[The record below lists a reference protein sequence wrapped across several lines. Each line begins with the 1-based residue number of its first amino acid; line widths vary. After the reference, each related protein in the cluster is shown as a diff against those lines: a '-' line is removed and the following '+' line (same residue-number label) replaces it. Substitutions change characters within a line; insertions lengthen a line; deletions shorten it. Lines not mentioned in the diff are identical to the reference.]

1 MLVEGGSAMKVG
13 DLVKTK
19 RAVIGFPVGSL
30 GLILKETPSRVRA
43 GRYKV
48 YDVAMVGG
56 RERHRRRRWVS
67 KDLEVVND
75 ESR

>member
-1 MLVEGGSAMKVG
+1 VLVEGGSAMKVG

-19 RAVIGFPVGSL
+19 RDALGFPLGSL

-48 YDVAMVGG
+48 YDVAMVG
-56 RERHRRRRWVS
+56 RQVRRRWVS
-67 KDLEVVND
+67 TDLEVVND

>member
-1 MLVEGGSAMKVG
+1 MKAG
-13 DLVKTK
+13 DLVKTT
-19 RAVIGFPVGSL
+19 RAAIGFPVGSL

-48 YDVAMVGG
+48 YDVAMVG
-56 RERHRRRRWVS
+56 RQVRRRWVS
-67 KDLEVVND
+67 MDLEVVND